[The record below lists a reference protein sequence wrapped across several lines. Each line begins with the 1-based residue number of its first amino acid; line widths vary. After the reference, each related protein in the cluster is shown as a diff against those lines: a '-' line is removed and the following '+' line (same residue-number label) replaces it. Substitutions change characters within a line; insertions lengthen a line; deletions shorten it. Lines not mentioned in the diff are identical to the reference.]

1 MWVNNVEMYSEAGI
15 SWESP
20 CDLVCLKRRLG
31 PCGMRIQT
39 AKVQI
44 HSGWSCKEIY
54 SEKKF

>member
-39 AKVQI
+39 AKV
-44 HSGWSCKEIY
+44 
-54 SEKKF
+54 